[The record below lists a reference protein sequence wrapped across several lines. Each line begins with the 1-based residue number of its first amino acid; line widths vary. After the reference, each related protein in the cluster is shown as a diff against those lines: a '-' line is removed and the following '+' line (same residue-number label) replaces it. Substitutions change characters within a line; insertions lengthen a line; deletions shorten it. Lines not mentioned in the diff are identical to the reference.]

1 MPLLHKIAG
10 VVVVCAVILGL
21 TLPGERGRSGSE
33 GAAAHAGA
41 ASRAT
46 SVPPPTATGAPDGG
60 GSAKPSTAAPTPSA
74 TPSASA
80 SASASAPATLPQA
93 AAAAASAKANELGE
107 VPVLMYHRI
116 MKKAELSLDRSTK
129 EFREELERLAGAGY
143 VPITA
148 AEFVGGRFDVPA
160 GRHPVVLTF
169 DDSTPGHFG
178 LDERGA
184 PKPDTAVAIIQ
195 EVAQRH
201 PGFRPVATF
210 YLNEDLFGL
219 GDRAAAGLK
228 WLTDHGYEIANH
240 TETHQ
245 DLSRMSKKQVQRE
258 IGGIEDK
265 IVSLTGRH
273 TATFAY
279 PFGAIP
285 DKRAWAQRQEGR
297 YDFQGVFLAGW
308 KPSQSPFDKDF
319 DRFAITR
326 VRSEGKI
333 KENECTKFCSTAW
346 LDRLDKHP
354 GERYTSD
361 GDPETITIPQAAEK
375 RLAKEFRARA
385 RVY

>member
-1 MPLLHKIAG
+1 MPLLHKIAA
-10 VVVVCAVILGL
+10 VVIVCAVILGL
-21 TLPGERGRSGSE
+21 TLPGERNRPGPGN
-33 GAAAHAGA
+33 AAARAGA
-41 ASRAT
+41 T
-46 SVPPPTATGAPDGG
+46 SGAKPVAPPTASGPPSTPAAPG
-60 GSAKPSTAAPTPSA
+60 PSTASPTPSA
-74 TPSASA
+74 TPSAT
-80 SASASAPATLPQA
+80 APAVLPTAAPA
-93 AAAAASAKANELGE
+93 AAQAKADELGE
-107 VPVLMYHRI
+107 IPVLMYHRI
-116 MKKAELSLDRSTK
+116 MKKADLSLDRSTK
-129 EFREELERLAGAGY
+129 ELRDELERLAREGY

-148 AEFVGGRFDVPA
+148 AEFASGRFNVPA
-160 GRHPVVLTF
+160 GAHPVVLTF
-169 DDSTPGHFG
+169 DDSTPGHFA
-178 LDERGA
+178 LDERGEPA
-184 PKPDTAVAIIQ
+184 PDTAVAIIQ
-195 EVAQRH
+195 EVARRH

-228 WLTDHGYEIANH
+228 WLIDHGYEIANH
-240 TETHQ
+240 TSTHA
-245 DLSRMSKKQVQRE
+245 DLSRMSKKQVQKE

-285 DKRAWAQRQEGR
+285 DKRAWAQKQDGR
-297 YDFQGVFLAGW
+297 YDFQAVFLAGW

-319 DRFAITR
+319 DRFAVTR

-346 LDRLDKHP
+346 LDHLAKHP

-361 GDPETITIPQAAEK
+361 GDPETITVPRAAEK
-375 RLAKEFRARA
+375 RLAKEFRPRA

>member
-1 MPLLHKIAG
+1 MPFLHKIAG

-21 TLPGERGRSGSE
+21 ALPGERERSGSGE
-33 GAAAHAGA
+33 AATRAGA
-41 ASRAT
+41 ATRAAP
-46 SVPPPTATGAPDGG
+46 VPPPTATGAPDGG
-60 GSAKPSTAAPTPSA
+60 GAAKPSTAAPAPSA

-80 SASASAPATLPQA
+80 SAPEALPPAAP
-93 AAAAASAKANELGE
+93 AAASARANELGE

-129 EFREELERLAGAGY
+129 EFRDELERLAGEGY

-148 AEFVGGRFDVPA
+148 AEFAGGRFDVPA

-178 LDERGA
+178 LDGQGNPR
-184 PKPDTAVAIIQ
+184 PDTAVAIIQ
-195 EVAQRH
+195 EVARRH

-210 YLNEDLFGL
+210 YLNEDVFGL

-228 WLTDHGYEIANH
+228 WLTDRGYEIANH
-240 TETHQ
+240 TGTHR
-245 DLSRMSKKQVQRE
+245 DLSRMSRKEVEKE

-285 DKRAWAQRQEGR
+285 RKRAWAQRQEGR

-308 KPSQSPFDKDF
+308 KPSESPFDKDF

-333 KENECTKFCSTAW
+333 KENECAKFCSTAW
-346 LDRLDKHP
+346 LDHLAKHP
-354 GERYTSD
+354 DERYTSD
-361 GDPETITIPQAAEK
+361 GDPETITVPQAAAK